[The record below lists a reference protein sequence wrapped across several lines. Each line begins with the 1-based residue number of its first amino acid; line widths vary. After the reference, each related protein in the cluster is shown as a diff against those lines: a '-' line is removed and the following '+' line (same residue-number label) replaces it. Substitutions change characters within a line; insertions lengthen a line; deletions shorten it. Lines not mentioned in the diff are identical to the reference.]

1 MVIISHEFATVK
13 NYGKFALQRSLKPK
27 RTSHI
32 MNTDRKKEIRVGIVA
47 LLSLIVLIA
56 GITVGKGLIVGVSQT
71 TLSFTFPSSGGIE
84 IGAPMFING
93 VKRGSVISIDNV
105 NGGVSIIGSIDEI
118 SDIHPD
124 AEARISMLEITGG
137 KKIDI
142 IPGKE
147 SGIIDNS
154 KPIAGTI
161 TADATELIGMMGDLG
176 TDAKVTVKRLDTVLS
191 QANALLSDGIVV
203 KQLRNTIK
211 NADEL
216 MTTLNALMGDNKEN
230 MRMLIRDLSDLAK
243 DAKNAVSTNEP
254 KMRSILTKLDSLV
267 GSGQRLMAKTDTALA
282 GVTDLTKETKGMMSD
297 IKTNGSFINKLF
309 YDKTTSK
316 SIDTTL
322 QRVNELLLKI
332 HEHGL
337 NANIRLGTR
346 P

>member
-1 MVIISHEFATVK
+1 M
-13 NYGKFALQRSLKPK
+13 
-27 RTSHI
+27 
-32 MNTDRKKEIRVGIVA
+32 TDRKKEIRVGIVA

-56 GITVGKGLIVGVSQT
+56 GITIGKGLIVGVSQN

-84 IGAPMFING
+84 IGAPIFING
-93 VKRGSVISIDNV
+93 VKRGSVISTENI
-105 NGGVSIIGSIDEI
+105 NGGVAIAGSIDDI
-118 SDIHPD
+118 SDLHPD
-124 AEARISMLEITGG
+124 AQAKISMLEITGG

-142 IPGKE
+142 TPGIA
-147 SGIIDNS
+147 SGNLDIS

-161 TADATELIGMMGDLG
+161 SADATELISLVGDLG
-176 TDAKVTVKRLDTVLS
+176 ADASVTVKRLDSVLA
-191 QANALLSDGIVV
+191 QANSLLSDGIVV

-216 MTTLNALMGDNKEN
+216 MITLNALMGDNKEN
-230 MRMLIRDLSDLAK
+230 MRDLIKDLNALAK
-243 DAKNAVSTNEP
+243 DAKSAVNNNEP
-254 KMRSILTKLDSLV
+254 KLRSILTKLDSLA

-282 GVTDLTKETKGMMSD
+282 GVTDLTVETKDMMKD
-297 IKTNGSFINKLF
+297 IKTNGSFINKLL

-322 QRVNELLLKI
+322 QRVNDLLLKI

>member
-1 MVIISHEFATVK
+1 M
-13 NYGKFALQRSLKPK
+13 
-27 RTSHI
+27 
-32 MNTDRKKEIRVGIVA
+32 MTDRKKEVRVGIVA

-56 GITVGKGLIVGVSQT
+56 GITIGKGLIVGVSQN

-84 IGAPMFING
+84 IGAPIFING
-93 VKRGSVISIDNV
+93 VKRGSVISTENI
-105 NGGVSIIGSIDEI
+105 NGGVAIAGSIDDI
-118 SDIHPD
+118 SDLHQD
-124 AEARISMLEITGG
+124 AEAKISMLEITGG

-142 IPGKE
+142 TPGIS
-147 SGIIDNS
+147 SGNLDIS

-161 TADATELIGMMGDLG
+161 SADATELISLVGDLG
-176 TDAKVTVKRLDTVLS
+176 ADASVIVKRLDSVLA
-191 QANALLSDGIVV
+191 QANSLLSDGIVV

-216 MTTLNALMGDNKEN
+216 MITLNALMGDNKEN
-230 MRMLIRDLSDLAK
+230 MRNLIKDLGALAK
-243 DAKNAVSTNEP
+243 DAKSAVNNNEP
-254 KMRSILTKLDSLV
+254 KLRSILIKLDSLA

-282 GVTDLTKETKGMMSD
+282 GVTDLTVETKDMMKD
-297 IKTNGSFINKLF
+297 IKTNGSFINKLL

-322 QRVNELLLKI
+322 QRVNDLLLKI

>member
-1 MVIISHEFATVK
+1 M
-13 NYGKFALQRSLKPK
+13 
-27 RTSHI
+27 
-32 MNTDRKKEIRVGIVA
+32 MTDRKKEVRVGSVA

-56 GITVGKGLIVGVSQT
+56 GITIGKGLIVGVSQN

-84 IGAPMFING
+84 IGAPIFING
-93 VKRGSVISIDNV
+93 VKRGSVISTENI
-105 NGGVSIIGSIDEI
+105 NGGVAIAGSIDDI
-118 SDIHPD
+118 SDLHTD
-124 AEARISMLEITGG
+124 AQAKISMLEITGG

-142 IPGKE
+142 TPGIS
-147 SGIIDNS
+147 SGNLDIS

-161 TADATELIGMMGDLG
+161 SADATELISLVGDLG
-176 TDAKVTVKRLDTVLS
+176 ADASVIVKRLDSVLA
-191 QANALLSDGIVV
+191 QANSLLSDGIVV

-216 MTTLNALMGDNKEN
+216 MITLNALMGDNKEN
-230 MRMLIRDLSDLAK
+230 MRNLIKDLGALAK
-243 DAKNAVSTNEP
+243 DAKSAVNNNEP
-254 KMRSILTKLDSLV
+254 KLRSILIKLDSLA

-282 GVTDLTKETKGMMSD
+282 GVTDLTVETKDMMKD
-297 IKTNGSFINKLF
+297 IKTNGSFINKLL

-322 QRVNELLLKI
+322 QRVNDLLLKI

>member
-1 MVIISHEFATVK
+1 M
-13 NYGKFALQRSLKPK
+13 
-27 RTSHI
+27 
-32 MNTDRKKEIRVGIVA
+32 TDRKKEIRVGIVA

-56 GITVGKGLIVGVSQT
+56 GITIGKGLIVGVSQN

-84 IGAPMFING
+84 IGAPIFING
-93 VKRGSVISIDNV
+93 VKRGSVISTENI
-105 NGGVSIIGSIDEI
+105 NGGVAIAGSIDEI
-118 SDIHPD
+118 SDLHPD
-124 AEARISMLEITGG
+124 AQAKISMLEITGG

-142 IPGKE
+142 TPGIA
-147 SGIIDNS
+147 SGNLDIS

-161 TADATELIGMMGDLG
+161 SADATELISLVGDLG
-176 TDAKVTVKRLDTVLS
+176 ADASVTVKRLDSVLA
-191 QANALLSDGIVV
+191 QANSLLSDGIVV

-216 MTTLNALMGDNKEN
+216 MITLNALMGDNKEN
-230 MRMLIRDLSDLAK
+230 MRNLIKDLGALAK
-243 DAKNAVSTNEP
+243 DAKSAVNNNEP
-254 KMRSILTKLDSLV
+254 KLRSILTKLDSLA

-282 GVTDLTKETKGMMSD
+282 GVTDLTVETKDMMKD
-297 IKTNGSFINKLF
+297 IKTNGSFINKLL

-322 QRVNELLLKI
+322 QRVNDLLLKI

>member
-1 MVIISHEFATVK
+1 M
-13 NYGKFALQRSLKPK
+13 
-27 RTSHI
+27 
-32 MNTDRKKEIRVGIVA
+32 MTDRKKEVRVGIVA

-56 GITVGKGLIVGVSQT
+56 GITIGKGLIVGVSQN

-84 IGAPMFING
+84 IGAPIFING
-93 VKRGSVISIDNV
+93 VKRGSVISIENV
-105 NGGVSIIGSIDEI
+105 NGGVAIAGSIDDI
-118 SDIHPD
+118 SDLHTD
-124 AEARISMLEITGG
+124 AQAKISMLEITGG

-142 IPGKE
+142 TPGIA
-147 SGIIDNS
+147 SGNLDIS

-161 TADATELIGMMGDLG
+161 SADATELISLVGDLG
-176 TDAKVTVKRLDTVLS
+176 ADASVIVKRLDSVLA
-191 QANALLSDGIVV
+191 QANSLLSDGIVV

-216 MTTLNALMGDNKEN
+216 MITLNALMGDNKEN
-230 MRMLIRDLSDLAK
+230 MRNLIKDLGALAK
-243 DAKNAVSTNEP
+243 DAKSAVNNNEP
-254 KMRSILTKLDSLV
+254 KLRSILIKLDSLA

-282 GVTDLTKETKGMMSD
+282 GVTDLTVETKDMMKD
-297 IKTNGSFINKLF
+297 IKTNGSFINKLL

-322 QRVNELLLKI
+322 QRVNDLLLKI

>member
-1 MVIISHEFATVK
+1 M
-13 NYGKFALQRSLKPK
+13 
-27 RTSHI
+27 
-32 MNTDRKKEIRVGIVA
+32 TDRKKEVRVGIVA

-56 GITVGKGLIVGVSQT
+56 GITIGKGLIVGVSQN

-84 IGAPMFING
+84 IGAPIFING
-93 VKRGSVISIDNV
+93 VKRGSVISIENV
-105 NGGVSIIGSIDEI
+105 NGGVAIAGSIDDI
-118 SDIHPD
+118 SDLHQD
-124 AEARISMLEITGG
+124 AQAKISMLEITGG

-142 IPGKE
+142 TPGIA
-147 SGIIDNS
+147 SGNLDIS

-161 TADATELIGMMGDLG
+161 SADATELISLVGDLG
-176 TDAKVTVKRLDTVLS
+176 ADASVIVKRLDSVLA
-191 QANALLSDGIVV
+191 QANSLLSDGIVV

-216 MTTLNALMGDNKEN
+216 MITLNALMGDNKEN
-230 MRMLIRDLSDLAK
+230 MRNLIKDLGALAK
-243 DAKNAVSTNEP
+243 DAKSAVNNNEP
-254 KMRSILTKLDSLV
+254 KLRSILIKLDSLA

-282 GVTDLTKETKGMMSD
+282 GVTDLTVETKDMMKD
-297 IKTNGSFINKLF
+297 IKTNGSFINKLL

-322 QRVNELLLKI
+322 QRVNDLLLKI

>member
-1 MVIISHEFATVK
+1 M
-13 NYGKFALQRSLKPK
+13 
-27 RTSHI
+27 
-32 MNTDRKKEIRVGIVA
+32 MTDRKKEVRVGIVA

-56 GITVGKGLIVGVSQT
+56 GITIGKGLIVGVSQN

-84 IGAPMFING
+84 IGAPIFING
-93 VKRGSVISIDNV
+93 VKRGSVISIENV
-105 NGGVSIIGSIDEI
+105 NGGVAIAGSIDDI
-118 SDIHPD
+118 SDLHQD
-124 AEARISMLEITGG
+124 AEAKISMLEITGG

-142 IPGKE
+142 TPGIS
-147 SGIIDNS
+147 SGNLDIS

-161 TADATELIGMMGDLG
+161 SADATELISLVGDLG
-176 TDAKVTVKRLDTVLS
+176 ADASVIVKRLDSVLA
-191 QANALLSDGIVV
+191 QANSLLSDGIVV

-216 MTTLNALMGDNKEN
+216 MITLNALMGDNKEN
-230 MRMLIRDLSDLAK
+230 MRNLIKDLGALAK
-243 DAKNAVSTNEP
+243 DAKSAVNNNEP
-254 KMRSILTKLDSLV
+254 KLRSILIKLDSLA

-282 GVTDLTKETKGMMSD
+282 GVTDLTVETKDMMKD
-297 IKTNGSFINKLF
+297 IKTNGSFINKLL

-322 QRVNELLLKI
+322 QRVNDLLLKI

>member
-1 MVIISHEFATVK
+1 M
-13 NYGKFALQRSLKPK
+13 
-27 RTSHI
+27 
-32 MNTDRKKEIRVGIVA
+32 MTDRKKEIRVGIVA

-56 GITVGKGLIVGVSQT
+56 GITIGKGLIVGVSQNV
-71 TLSFTFPSSGGIE
+71 LSFTFPTSGGIE
-84 IGAPMFING
+84 IGAPIFING
-93 VKRGSVISIDNV
+93 VKRGSVISTENI
-105 NGGVSIIGSIDEI
+105 NGGVAIAGSIDEI
-118 SDIHPD
+118 SDLHPD
-124 AEARISMLEITGG
+124 AQAKISMLEITGG

-142 IPGKE
+142 TPGIA
-147 SGIIDNS
+147 SGNLDIS

-161 TADATELIGMMGDLG
+161 SADATELISLVGDLG
-176 TDAKVTVKRLDTVLS
+176 ADASVTVKRLDSVLA
-191 QANALLSDGIVV
+191 QANSLLSDGIVV

-216 MTTLNALMGDNKEN
+216 MITLNALMGDNKEN
-230 MRMLIRDLSDLAK
+230 MRNLIKDLGALAK
-243 DAKNAVSTNEP
+243 DAKSAVNNNEP
-254 KMRSILTKLDSLV
+254 KLRSILTKLDSLA

-282 GVTDLTKETKGMMSD
+282 GVTDLTVETKDMMKD
-297 IKTNGSFINKLF
+297 IKTNGSFINKLL

-322 QRVNELLLKI
+322 QRVNDLLLKI

>member
-1 MVIISHEFATVK
+1 M
-13 NYGKFALQRSLKPK
+13 
-27 RTSHI
+27 
-32 MNTDRKKEIRVGIVA
+32 MTDRKKEVRVGIVP

-56 GITVGKGLIVGVSQT
+56 GITIGKGLIVGVSQN

-84 IGAPMFING
+84 IGAPIFING
-93 VKRGSVISIDNV
+93 VKRGSVISTENI
-105 NGGVSIIGSIDEI
+105 NGGVAIAGSIDDI
-118 SDIHPD
+118 SDLHPD
-124 AEARISMLEITGG
+124 AQAKISMLEITGG

-142 IPGKE
+142 TPGIS
-147 SGIIDNS
+147 SGNLDIS

-161 TADATELIGMMGDLG
+161 SADATELISLVGDLG
-176 TDAKVTVKRLDTVLS
+176 ADASVIVKRLDSVLA
-191 QANALLSDGIVV
+191 QANSLLSDGIVV

-216 MTTLNALMGDNKEN
+216 MITLNALMGDNKEN
-230 MRMLIRDLSDLAK
+230 MRNLIKDLGALAK
-243 DAKNAVSTNEP
+243 DAKSAVNNNEP
-254 KMRSILTKLDSLV
+254 KLRSILIKLDSLA

-282 GVTDLTKETKGMMSD
+282 GVTDLTVETKDMMKD
-297 IKTNGSFINKLF
+297 IKTNGSFINKLL

-322 QRVNELLLKI
+322 QRVNDLLLKI

>member
-1 MVIISHEFATVK
+1 M
-13 NYGKFALQRSLKPK
+13 
-27 RTSHI
+27 
-32 MNTDRKKEIRVGIVA
+32 MTDRKKEIRVGIVA

-56 GITVGKGLIVGVSQT
+56 GITIGKGLIVGVSQN

-84 IGAPMFING
+84 IGAPIFING
-93 VKRGSVISIDNV
+93 VKRGSVISTENI
-105 NGGVSIIGSIDEI
+105 NGGVAIAGSIDDI
-118 SDIHPD
+118 SDLHPD
-124 AEARISMLEITGG
+124 AQAKISMLEITGG

-142 IPGKE
+142 TPGIA
-147 SGIIDNS
+147 SGNLDIS

-161 TADATELIGMMGDLG
+161 SADATELISLVGDLG
-176 TDAKVTVKRLDTVLS
+176 ADASVTVKRLDSVLA
-191 QANALLSDGIVV
+191 QANSLLSDGIVV

-230 MRMLIRDLSDLAK
+230 MRDLIKDLGALAK
-243 DAKNAVSTNEP
+243 DAKSAVNNNEP
-254 KMRSILTKLDSLV
+254 KLRSILTKLDSLA

-282 GVTDLTKETKGMMSD
+282 GVTDLTVETKDMMKD
-297 IKTNGSFINKLF
+297 IKTNGSFINKLL

-322 QRVNELLLKI
+322 QRVNDLLLKI

>member
-1 MVIISHEFATVK
+1 M
-13 NYGKFALQRSLKPK
+13 
-27 RTSHI
+27 
-32 MNTDRKKEIRVGIVA
+32 MTDRKKEVRVGIVA

-56 GITVGKGLIVGVSQT
+56 GITIGKGLIVGVSQN
-71 TLSFTFPSSGGIE
+71 TLLFTFPSSGGIE
-84 IGAPMFING
+84 IGAPIFING
-93 VKRGSVISIDNV
+93 VKRGSVISTENI
-105 NGGVSIIGSIDEI
+105 NGGVAIAGSIDDI
-118 SDIHPD
+118 SDLHPD
-124 AEARISMLEITGG
+124 AQAKISMLEITGG

-142 IPGKE
+142 TPGIA
-147 SGIIDNS
+147 SGNLDIS

-161 TADATELIGMMGDLG
+161 SADATELISLVGDLG
-176 TDAKVTVKRLDTVLS
+176 ADASVIVKRLDSVLA
-191 QANALLSDGIVV
+191 QANSLLSDGIVV

-216 MTTLNALMGDNKEN
+216 MITLNALMGDNKEN
-230 MRMLIRDLSDLAK
+230 MRNLIKDLGALAK
-243 DAKNAVSTNEP
+243 DAKSAVNNNEP
-254 KMRSILTKLDSLV
+254 KLRSILIKLDSLA

-282 GVTDLTKETKGMMSD
+282 GVTDLTVETKDMMKD
-297 IKTNGSFINKLF
+297 IKTNGSFINKLL

-322 QRVNELLLKI
+322 QRVNDLLLKI

>member
-1 MVIISHEFATVK
+1 M
-13 NYGKFALQRSLKPK
+13 
-27 RTSHI
+27 
-32 MNTDRKKEIRVGIVA
+32 MTDRKKEIRVGIVA

-56 GITVGKGLIVGVSQT
+56 GITIGKGLIVGVSQN

-84 IGAPMFING
+84 IGAPIFING
-93 VKRGSVISIDNV
+93 VKRGSVISTENI
-105 NGGVSIIGSIDEI
+105 NGGVAIAGSIDDI
-118 SDIHPD
+118 SDLHPD
-124 AEARISMLEITGG
+124 AQAKISMLEITGG

-142 IPGKE
+142 TPGIA
-147 SGIIDNS
+147 SGNLDIS

-161 TADATELIGMMGDLG
+161 SADATELISLVGDLG
-176 TDAKVTVKRLDTVLS
+176 ADASVTVKRLDSVLA
-191 QANALLSDGIVV
+191 QANSLLSDGIVV

-230 MRMLIRDLSDLAK
+230 MRDLIKDLGALAK
-243 DAKNAVSTNEP
+243 DAKSAMNNNEP
-254 KMRSILTKLDSLV
+254 KLRSILTKLDSLA

-282 GVTDLTKETKGMMSD
+282 GVTDLTVETKDMMKD
-297 IKTNGSFINKLF
+297 IKTNGSFINKLL

-322 QRVNELLLKI
+322 QRVNDLLLKI

>member
-1 MVIISHEFATVK
+1 M
-13 NYGKFALQRSLKPK
+13 
-27 RTSHI
+27 
-32 MNTDRKKEIRVGIVA
+32 MTDRKKEVRVGIVA

-56 GITVGKGLIVGVSQT
+56 GITIGKGLIVGVSQN
-71 TLSFTFPSSGGIE
+71 TLLFTFPSSGGIE
-84 IGAPMFING
+84 IGAPIFING
-93 VKRGSVISIDNV
+93 VKRGSVISIENV
-105 NGGVSIIGSIDEI
+105 NGGVAIAGSIDDI
-118 SDIHPD
+118 SDLHQD
-124 AEARISMLEITGG
+124 AQAKISMLEITGG

-142 IPGKE
+142 TPGIA
-147 SGIIDNS
+147 SGNLDIS

-161 TADATELIGMMGDLG
+161 SADATELISLVGDLG
-176 TDAKVTVKRLDTVLS
+176 ADASVIVKRLDSVLA
-191 QANALLSDGIVV
+191 QANSLLSDGIVV

-216 MTTLNALMGDNKEN
+216 MITLNALMGDNKEN
-230 MRMLIRDLSDLAK
+230 MRNLIKDLGALAK
-243 DAKNAVSTNEP
+243 DAKSAVNNNEP
-254 KMRSILTKLDSLV
+254 KLRSILIKLDSLA

-282 GVTDLTKETKGMMSD
+282 GVTDLTVETKDMMKD
-297 IKTNGSFINKLF
+297 IKTNGSFINKLL

-322 QRVNELLLKI
+322 QRVNDLLLKI

>member
-1 MVIISHEFATVK
+1 M
-13 NYGKFALQRSLKPK
+13 
-27 RTSHI
+27 
-32 MNTDRKKEIRVGIVA
+32 MTDRKKEVRVGIVA

-56 GITVGKGLIVGVSQT
+56 GITIGKGLIVGVSQN

-84 IGAPMFING
+84 IGAPIFING
-93 VKRGSVISIDNV
+93 VKRGSVISIENV
-105 NGGVSIIGSIDEI
+105 NGGVAIAGSIDEL
-118 SDIHPD
+118 SDVHPD
-124 AEARISMLEITGG
+124 AQAKISMLEITGG

-142 IPGKE
+142 TPGIS
-147 SGIIDNS
+147 SGNLDIS

-161 TADATELIGMMGDLG
+161 SADATELISLVGDLG
-176 TDAKVTVKRLDTVLS
+176 ADASVIVKRLDSVLA
-191 QANALLSDGIVV
+191 QANSLLSDGIVV

-211 NADEL
+211 NVDEL
-216 MTTLNALMGDNKEN
+216 MITLNALMGDNKEN
-230 MRMLIRDLSDLAK
+230 MRNLIKDLGALAK
-243 DAKNAVSTNEP
+243 DAKSAVNNNEP
-254 KMRSILTKLDSLV
+254 KLRSILIKLDSLA

-282 GVTDLTKETKGMMSD
+282 GVTDLTVETKDMMKD
-297 IKTNGSFINKLF
+297 IKTNGSFINKLL

-322 QRVNELLLKI
+322 QRVNDLLLKI

>member
-1 MVIISHEFATVK
+1 M
-13 NYGKFALQRSLKPK
+13 
-27 RTSHI
+27 
-32 MNTDRKKEIRVGIVA
+32 MTDRKKEIRVGIVA

-56 GITVGKGLIVGVSQT
+56 GITIGKGLIVGVSQNV
-71 TLSFTFPSSGGIE
+71 LSFTFPSSGGIE
-84 IGAPMFING
+84 IGAPIFING
-93 VKRGSVISIDNV
+93 VKRGSVISTENIK
-105 NGGVSIIGSIDEI
+105 GGVAIAGSIDEI
-118 SDIHPD
+118 SDLHPD
-124 AEARISMLEITGG
+124 AQAKISMLEITGG

-142 IPGKE
+142 TPGIA
-147 SGIIDNS
+147 SGNLDIS

-161 TADATELIGMMGDLG
+161 SADATELISLVGDLG
-176 TDAKVTVKRLDTVLS
+176 ADASVTVKRLDSVLA
-191 QANALLSDGIVV
+191 QANSLLSDGIVV

-216 MTTLNALMGDNKEN
+216 MITLNALMGDNKEN
-230 MRMLIRDLSDLAK
+230 MRNLIKDLGALAK
-243 DAKNAVSTNEP
+243 DAKSAVNNNEP
-254 KMRSILTKLDSLV
+254 KLRSILTKLDSLA

-282 GVTDLTKETKGMMSD
+282 GVTDLTVETKDMMKD
-297 IKTNGSFINKLF
+297 IKTNGSFINKLL

-322 QRVNELLLKI
+322 QRVNDLLLKI

>member
-1 MVIISHEFATVK
+1 M
-13 NYGKFALQRSLKPK
+13 
-27 RTSHI
+27 
-32 MNTDRKKEIRVGIVA
+32 TDRKKEIRVGIVA

-56 GITVGKGLIVGVSQT
+56 GITIGKGLIVGVSQNV
-71 TLSFTFPSSGGIE
+71 LSFTFPSSGGIE
-84 IGAPMFING
+84 IGAPIFING
-93 VKRGSVISIDNV
+93 VKRGSVISTENI
-105 NGGVSIIGSIDEI
+105 NGGVAIAGSIDEI
-118 SDIHPD
+118 SDLHPD
-124 AEARISMLEITGG
+124 AQAKISMLEITGG

-142 IPGKE
+142 TPGIA
-147 SGIIDNS
+147 SGNLDIS

-161 TADATELIGMMGDLG
+161 SADATELISLVGDLG
-176 TDAKVTVKRLDTVLS
+176 ADASVTVKRLDSVLA
-191 QANALLSDGIVV
+191 QANSLLSDGIVV

-216 MTTLNALMGDNKEN
+216 MITLNALMGDNKEN
-230 MRMLIRDLSDLAK
+230 MRNLIKDLGALAK
-243 DAKNAVSTNEP
+243 DAKSAVNNNEP
-254 KMRSILTKLDSLV
+254 KLRSILTKLDSLA

-282 GVTDLTKETKGMMSD
+282 GVTDLTVETKDMMKD
-297 IKTNGSFINKLF
+297 IKTNGSFINKLL

-322 QRVNELLLKI
+322 QRVNDLLLKI

>member
-1 MVIISHEFATVK
+1 MMI
-13 NYGKFALQRSLKPK
+13 
-27 RTSHI
+27 
-32 MNTDRKKEIRVGIVA
+32 DRKKEIRVGIVA

-56 GITVGKGLIVGVSQT
+56 GITIGKGLIVGVSQN

-84 IGAPMFING
+84 IGAPIFING
-93 VKRGSVISIDNV
+93 VKRGSVISIENI
-105 NGGVSIIGSIDEI
+105 NAGVAISGSIDEL
-118 SDIHPD
+118 SDLHSD
-124 AEARISMLEITGG
+124 AQAKISMLEITGG

-142 IPGKE
+142 TPGIASE
-147 SGIIDNS
+147 NLDIS
-154 KPIAGTI
+154 KPIAGSI
-161 TADATELIGMMGDLG
+161 SADATELISLVGDLG
-176 TDAKVTVKRLDTVLS
+176 ADASITVKRLDSVLA
-191 QANALLSDGIVV
+191 QANSLLSDGTVV

-216 MTTLNALMGDNKEN
+216 MITLNALMGDNKEN
-230 MRMLIRDLSDLAK
+230 MRNLIKDLGALAK
-243 DAKNAVSTNEP
+243 DAKSAVNNNEP
-254 KMRSILTKLDSLV
+254 KLRSILTKLDSLA

-282 GVTDLTKETKGMMSD
+282 GVTDLTVETKDMMKD
-297 IKTNGSFINKLF
+297 IKTNGSFINKLL

-322 QRVNELLLKI
+322 QRVNDLLLKI

>member
-1 MVIISHEFATVK
+1 M
-13 NYGKFALQRSLKPK
+13 
-27 RTSHI
+27 
-32 MNTDRKKEIRVGIVA
+32 TDRKKEVRVGIVA

-56 GITVGKGLIVGVSQT
+56 GITIGKGLIVGVSQN

-84 IGAPMFING
+84 IGAPIFING
-93 VKRGSVISIDNV
+93 VKRGSVISTENI
-105 NGGVSIIGSIDEI
+105 NGGVAIAGSIDDI
-118 SDIHPD
+118 SDLHPD
-124 AEARISMLEITGG
+124 AQAKISMLEITGG

-142 IPGKE
+142 TPGIS
-147 SGIIDNS
+147 SGNLDIS

-161 TADATELIGMMGDLG
+161 SADATELISLVGDLG
-176 TDAKVTVKRLDTVLS
+176 ADASVIVKRLDSVLA
-191 QANALLSDGIVV
+191 QANSLLSDGIVV

-216 MTTLNALMGDNKEN
+216 MITLNALMGDNKEN
-230 MRMLIRDLSDLAK
+230 MRNLIKDLGALAK
-243 DAKNAVSTNEP
+243 DAKSAVNNNEP
-254 KMRSILTKLDSLV
+254 KLRSILIKLDSLA

-282 GVTDLTKETKGMMSD
+282 GVTDLTVETKDMMKD
-297 IKTNGSFINKLF
+297 IKTNGSFINKLL

-322 QRVNELLLKI
+322 QRVNDLLLKI